1 MKKNFTL
8 KTMAMATLLTA
19 GAFTANAQNVIE
31 EGVAFSPKSEA
42 IYTFTPSVTG
52 NLTVEVGSYLYYMWG
67 NFWGTFLYS
76 DEALNEPV
84 SISGS
89 VEVSERQ
96 TNYMFKGLEAGETY
110 YFMQY
115 NYDGNVPFTFKMSE
129 ASASSE
135 FVTDV
140 FPNTRSNFNYVITKE
155 MQISASGGVSGFGNV
170 TLSYGD
176 KEIPL
181 DAQTY
186 GIGLNG
192 PSTAYFL
199 QIGSNTNSEFSKL
212 IAAIAYDGAESFTV
226 TVTDL
231 KAGGNPVVSN
241 ESGQA
246 GVTVDNGTV
255 SITYELK
262 PAPLMLQDETY
273 WPSTFYSYWEAGDK
287 DGIAVL
293 KFNQDIS
300 SVDEIQ
306 LIMGHVIYNSQT
318 ENVYAVYDMKGKT
331 QIEGNTMSIDFT
343 GVERY
348 ATGKADDITVTVSN
362 IIGTNGMPVD
372 MAGYGETN
380 VLMFKYIPYS
390 NGAYTGVASIEEA
403 TKGNA
408 EVYNLQG
415 VKLDKSNLK
424 AGLYII
430 NGKKVVIK

>member
-1 MKKNFTL
+1 MKKNLTI
-8 KTMAMATLLTA
+8 KTMAMATLLIA
-19 GAFTANAQNVIE
+19 GGFTTNAQNIIE
-31 EGVAFSPKSEA
+31 EGVPFAPKSEA

-89 VEVSERQ
+89 VEVSENK

-110 YFMQY
+110 YFMQSYY
-115 NYDGNVPFTFKMSE
+115 NGGVPFTFKMSE

-135 FVTDV
+135 FITDV
-140 FPNTRSNFNYVITKE
+140 FPNTRSNFNYVVTKE

-186 GIGLNG
+186 GISLNG
-192 PSTAYFL
+192 PTNGYFL
-199 QIGSNTNSEFSKL
+199 QIGSNTNTEFSKL
-212 IAAIAYDGAESFTV
+212 IAAIAYDGAETFTV

-241 ESGQA
+241 ESGQS

-255 SITYELK
+255 SVTYELK
-262 PAPLMLQDETY
+262 PAPLMLQDESY
-273 WPSTFYSYWEAGDK
+273 WPSTFYSYWEPGDNN
-287 DGIAVL
+287 GIAVL
-293 KFNQDIS
+293 KFNQDIA
-300 SVDEIQ
+300 SVYEIQ

-318 ENVYAVYDMKGKT
+318 EIVYDVYDMKDKT
-331 QIEGNTMSIDFT
+331 QITGNTMSIDFT
-343 GVERY
+343 GVARY
-348 ATGKADDITVTVSN
+348 GTGRTEDITITISE

-372 MAGYGETN
+372 MDGYGVTD
-380 VLMFKYIPYS
+380 VMMFKYIPYS
-390 NGAYTGVASIEEA
+390 NEAYTGVASIEEA
-403 TKGNA
+403 TLENT

-415 VKLDKSNLK
+415 VKLDKSCLK
-424 AGLYII
+424 AGLYIV
-430 NGKKVVIK
+430 NGKKVVVK